1 MSYSRFGSSVWYT
14 FWSSAFESETRLKL
28 PTKKLKH
35 QQVFEIC
42 DFPSYYITYGEIK
55 RNGITKIIHEVR
67 EFYSK
72 EHKKE
77 GPSFLDKDSLG
88 SFVEVTYSPKNPSI
102 KELQELE
109 TYLYAFVDDV
119 DTHFELFNFFYYE
132 WYITI
137 RNRIYWWYRDNIK
150 NKLWPK

>member
-28 PTKKLKH
+28 PTKKLKN

-77 GPSFLDKDSLG
+77 GPSFLVTDCLG

-137 RNRIYWWYRDNIK
+137 RNRISWWYRDNFK
-150 NKLWPK
+150 K